1 MWNEIGGSVI
11 KYNAPLH
18 TSMALMMDLA
28 VLTSAF
34 NIILLASLLYLY
46 VRTYRK
52 TRAIFTV
59 GLMVFSLLLLT
70 QNLVAVYAYVT
81 MSPLFAEGVLP
92 YLFVT
97 GLSQLGG
104 ILVLLKISI

>member
-1 MWNEIGGSVI
+1 MLVDHKRMAN
-11 KYNAPLH
+11 
-18 TSMALMMDLA
+18 MALMMDLA
-28 VLTSAF
+28 LLTSAT
-34 NIILLASLLYLY
+34 NIVLLVSLLYLY

-59 GLMVFSLLLLT
+59 GLIVFSLLFLI
-70 QNLVAVYAYVT
+70 QNGVTIYSYAT
-81 MSPLFAEGVLP
+81 MAPLFGEGVLP

-104 ILVLLKISI
+104 LLVLLKISI